1 MANKFEYKYKAPTQE
16 ERQEINN
23 ILNDYL
29 PKNENNNKLDYLR
42 KLDFKVKNIPMIVGL
57 NLGIIGTLIFG
68 LGLTCF
74 LEWNLIILGFIF
86 SLLGMIVAVMAYP
99 LYKVIYKRMKNR
111 YSDEI
116 IKISNELL
124 NR

>member
-29 PKNENNNKLDYLR
+29 PKSESNNKLDYLR

-111 YSDEI
+111 YSGEI

>member
-29 PKNENNNKLDYLR
+29 PKSESNNKLDYLR

>member
-29 PKNENNNKLDYLR
+29 PKNESNNKLDYLR

-99 LYKVIYKRMKNR
+99 LYKVIYKRMKNK

>member
-1 MANKFEYKYKAPTQE
+1 MADKFEYKYKAPTQE

-29 PKNENNNKLDYLR
+29 PKNESNNKLDYLR

-86 SLLGMIVAVMAYP
+86 SLLGMIVAVVAYP

>member
-29 PKNENNNKLDYLR
+29 PKNESNNKLDYLR

>member
-29 PKNENNNKLDYLR
+29 PKNESNNKLDYLR

-86 SLLGMIVAVMAYP
+86 SLLGMIVAVVAYP